1 MKRRFR
7 LRSKKRFQV
16 RISGADVADA
26 ADWLVVEAYLM
37 GWGLRWASMRPA
49 GMWDVIDGRICFN
62 GAVEVVKKAL
72 EGVGAAKTRLDWKA
86 VRKQLLLATDGTA
99 IVGAVLV

>member
-1 MKRRFR
+1 
-7 LRSKKRFQV
+7 
-16 RISGADVADA
+16 
-26 ADWLVVEAYLM
+26 
-37 GWGLRWASMRPA
+37 
-49 GMWDVIDGRICFN
+49 VIDGRICFN